1 MSAGRHLFIGAS
13 GSGKTTL
20 ITHSL
25 RGMKRV
31 VIFDPEG
38 EYGGMRG
45 YKTVHHAD
53 DILEAVARNV
63 SGFKV
68 RYEPADASA
77 LPEALNSCAEACM
90 IIQASH
96 LNKTNAPTLQLI
108 VDEMAV
114 SFPLRGKTEHRR
126 FFNDICLRG
135 RRRHIQVIGAA
146 QGMAQIGTEFR
157 RNLSTVKVLRQQG
170 KADFQAAIDATMLS
184 RDQIGALQQFEYWDC
199 DMERG
204 TKVKKKVPKPK

>member
-20 ITHSL
+20 LKHHL
-25 RGMKRV
+25 RGLKRV

-38 EYGGMRG
+38 EYGGLRG
-45 YKTVHHAD
+45 YRTVRRAD
-53 DILEAVARNV
+53 DLLKAVARNL

-68 RYEPADASA
+68 RFEPEDASR
-77 LPEALNSCAEACM
+77 LPQALNSCAEACM
-90 IIQASH
+90 IIQQSH
-96 LNKTNAPTLQLI
+96 LNKTRAPTLQLV

-114 SFPLRGKTEHRR
+114 SFPLQGKAEHRR

-135 RRRHIQVIGAA
+135 RRRHISVIGAA

-170 KADFQAAIDATMLS
+170 KADFAAAMDATMLS
-184 RDQIGALQQFEYWDC
+184 RDQIAALQQFEYWDC

-204 TKVKKKVPKPK
+204 TKIKKKVPKPK